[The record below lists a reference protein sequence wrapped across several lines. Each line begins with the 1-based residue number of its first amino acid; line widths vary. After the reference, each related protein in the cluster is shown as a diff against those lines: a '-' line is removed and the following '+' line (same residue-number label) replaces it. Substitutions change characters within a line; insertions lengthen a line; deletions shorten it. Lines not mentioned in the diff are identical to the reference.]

1 MKSTLSTALLLL
13 AEANPTADVL
23 PPMAQP
29 RRYRD
34 LDSMIADLNP
44 NFDPRKYWAYGCHCF
59 ALDDRPMSGMG
70 KGKPVDELDALCK
83 RYKDCQ
89 KCARRRYGE
98 DCVGETTKY
107 NWERLTSQEQIKCTD
122 KRDSCQ
128 RATCECDRLFAL
140 EIERVKDAFN
150 RDNHIFWS
158 RTGFEPEERCIAQV
172 QVCCS

>member
-1 MKSTLSTALLLL
+1 MARAFLYKCGRFDSLAINSRVSIREVTNQASKMKSTLSTALLLVV
-13 AEANPTADVL
+13 EANPTADVL

-34 LDSMIADLNP
+34 LDSMIAELNP

-89 KCARRRYGE
+89 KCARKIFGE
-98 DCVGETTKY
+98 V
-107 NWERLTSQEQIKCTD
+107 
-122 KRDSCQ
+122 
-128 RATCECDRLFAL
+128 
-140 EIERVKDAFN
+140 
-150 RDNHIFWS
+150 
-158 RTGFEPEERCIAQV
+158 
-172 QVCCS
+172 

>member
-1 MKSTLSTALLLL
+1 MKSTLSALLLL

-34 LDSMIADLNP
+34 LDSMIGELNP

-70 KGKPVDELDALCK
+70 KGKPVDELDSLCK

-107 NWERLTSQEQIKCTD
+107 NWERVTSNEQIKCSD
-122 KRDSCQ
+122 RRDSCQ

-140 EIERVKDAFN
+140 DVDRVKDAFN

-172 QVCCS
+172 